1 MAEVD
6 RNAYDEWLEWE
17 IERRR
22 IGRRVLERI
31 VDTGADTFEP
41 LTYDEWLKAG
51 KPHESRVRS
60 ALVAFFGRQDLM
72 EPPKVM

>member
-6 RNAYDEWLEWE
+6 RNAYDEWLDWE
-17 IERRR
+17 IGRRR
-22 IGRRVLERI
+22 ICRNVLERI
-31 VDTGADTFEP
+31 VDIGPDTFEA

-51 KPHESRVRS
+51 KPRESRIRL

-72 EPPKVM
+72 EPPRVM